1 MSVTILR
8 AQWLSEAY
16 WEAGTDG
23 TSEHE
28 SFTLMF
34 GKYLGD
40 HQSND
45 IDPHAHLRVGVKA
58 ADLRGL

>member
-1 MSVTILR
+1 
-8 AQWLSEAY
+8 LSKAY
-16 WEAGTDG
+16 WETVTYG

-28 SFTLMF
+28 SFTF
-34 GKYLGD
+34 GRPSG
-40 HQSND
+40 ND